1 LLEKKSLARLDGGH
15 NYGYW
20 DLCSKKNQ
28 AIPLNYTWLSCT
40 LPRFTYHRF
49 IDPFLNK
56 KEGRLVDT
64 SPQKWEQRMFTGL
77 SA

>member
-1 LLEKKSLARLDGGH
+1 MAII
-15 NYGYW
+15 N
-20 DLCSKKNQ
+20 LCSKKNQ
-28 AIPLNYTWLSCT
+28 AIPLNYTSLSCI
-40 LPRFTYHRF
+40 LPRYAYRRF

-56 KEGRLVDT
+56 KEGRSVGT

>member
-1 LLEKKSLARLDGGH
+1 MVAIIMATGIFAARKTKR
-15 NYGYW
+15 Y
-20 DLCSKKNQ
+20 
-28 AIPLNYTWLSCT
+28 PT